1 MVVALLAAVA
11 GCQSVPAPAPV
22 VRTQAPDWE
31 QLSPPGDPFPA
42 IFLPVAALSRMA
54 VEPVPALSSVFEP
67 PLLEEDAKAE
77 QPPVPD
83 VPAEPLPPLT
93 LPPIHVPPPPA
104 AEPPPAALA
113 PAVGPVRVGSRVFP
127 TGELAQLT
135 GLPTGGCAT
144 CGGVGGGCSTCG
156 GCNQCEP
163 FPKTG
168 LASRF
173 VGLVY
178 ETLCCPDP
186 CYQPKWHPLVD
197 TAFFSDGPRPVSQT
211 RLRWEYEYYSRFPD
225 RAEYFW
231 ARADGNGKGPR
242 PVNAVGI
249 PRVDYHELS
258 QYTETAA
265 GPGFSAFVITPYR
278 SVSPSFS
285 DPTSAAGFSD
295 ISLGTK
301 SVLLDTELL
310 LTTLQFKTTLPVG
323 QPAKG
328 LGTGHVSLE
337 PSLLFG
343 LRTSPN
349 SYLQGQVAEWIP
361 IAGDPQYSGAVLHY
375 HLAFNHTLWRPI
387 AAVQLAGTL
396 ELHGWSFQDG
406 GYTDPDGGFRTASGT
421 NILQMG
427 PGLRMFYCDKFDFG
441 VGSNFG
447 ITGKN
452 NVNSGFRVEMRVRY

>member
-1 MVVALLAAVA
+1 MIVALMAALV
-11 GCQSVPAPAPV
+11 GCQSVPTPAPV
-22 VRTQAPDWE
+22 VRTQAPD
-31 QLSPPGDPFPA
+31 LSPLTASGDPFPA
-42 IFLPVAALSRMA
+42 IFLPVIAALPEA
-54 VEPVPALSSVFEP
+54 VVEPVPALSPMFEP
-67 PLLEEDAKAE
+67 PPMEEGTKPD
-77 QPPVPD
+77 QPPE
-83 VPAEPLPPLT
+83 EPLPPLT
-93 LPPIHVPPPPA
+93 LPPLPLPPPPA
-104 AEPPPAALA
+104 SEPPPAVAA
-113 PAVGPVRVGSRVFP
+113 PAVGPVMVGSRVFP
-127 TGELAQLT
+127 TGELAQMT
-135 GLPTGGCAT
+135 GLPTSGCAT
-144 CGGVGGGCSTCG
+144 CGGGSGGCA
-156 GCNQCEP
+156 QCEP

-168 LASRF
+168 FASRL

-178 ETLCCPDP
+178 ESLCCPDP
-186 CYQPKWHPLVD
+186 CYQPKWFPLVD
-197 TAFFSDGPRPVSQT
+197 TAFFTDSPRPVSQT
-211 RLRWEYEYYSRFPD
+211 RLRWEYGYYSRFPD

-242 PVNAVGI
+242 PVNAAGI
-249 PRVDYHELS
+249 PQVDYHELS

-265 GPGFSAFVITPYR
+265 GPGFSAFVSTPYR
-278 SVSPSFS
+278 SVNPTFS
-285 DPTSAAGFSD
+285 DPPSGAGFSD

-301 SVLLDTELL
+301 SVLFDSELFL
-310 LTTLQFKTTLPVG
+310 MTLQFKTTLPVG
-323 QPAKG
+323 QPSKG

-349 SYLQGQVAEWIP
+349 SYLQAQVAEWIP

-387 AAVQLAGTL
+387 AAVQLAGTM

-406 GYTDPDGGFRTASGT
+406 GFTDPDGGYRSASGT

-441 VGSNFG
+441 IGSNFG

-452 NVNSGFRVEMRVRY
+452 NVNSGFRIEMRVRY